1 MCLHFLS
8 SVWVVLSPCPVVAEL
23 LAQLLGPLIPQLTS
37 PSVLISLD
45 LPPIIAHNPTIATPL
60 LVSLLT
66 LPPSDA
72 SGAFL
77 DVLTQLS
84 PTLPTFDVIGRLLR
98 DATPATDSI
107 TGGKVTVADIV
118 RMDVLG
124 PFIHQ
129 CILWLDRAER
139 EERDGLISD
148 DRFAKGVQNVLS
160 SISCTIH
167 SLTLVFSSAASLV
180 HF

>member
-1 MCLHFLS
+1 MLTLSEQRVGFLFTA
-8 SVWVVLSPCPVVAEL
+8 LVAVADL
-23 LAQLLGPLIPQLTS
+23 FGQLLSPLIPQLTS

-45 LPPIIAHNPTIATPL
+45 IPPIIAHNPAIATPL

-77 DVLTQLS
+77 DVLTQLT

-98 DATPATDSI
+98 DATPAMDSI
-107 TGGKVTVADIV
+107 TGGKVTVTDIV
-118 RMDVLG
+118 RMEVLG
-124 PFIHQ
+124 PLIHH
-129 CILWLDRAER
+129 CILWLDRAEC

-160 SISCTIH
+160 SISCTMQ
-167 SLTLVFSSAASLV
+167 SLTLMFSSAALLV

>member
-1 MCLHFLS
+1 MSVCLHFLS
-8 SVWVVLSPCPVVAEL
+8 SVWVFLFAYFIAVAHL
-23 LAQLLGPLIPQLTS
+23 LGQLLGPWIPQLTS
-37 PSVLISLD
+37 PSVLVSLD
-45 LPPIIAHNPTIATPL
+45 IPPIIAHNPSIATPL

-77 DVLTQLS
+77 DVLTQLA

-98 DATPATDSI
+98 DTTLATDSI

-118 RMDVLG
+118 RIEVLG
-124 PFIHQ
+124 PLIHQ

-148 DRFAKGVQNVLS
+148 DRFAKGVQNVPN
-160 SISCTIH
+160 SISCTLH
-167 SLTLVFSSAASLV
+167 SLTLGCLALPLF
-180 HF
+180 

>member
-1 MCLHFLS
+1 MLVADFLG
-8 SVWVVLSPCPVVAEL
+8 
-23 LAQLLGPLIPQLTS
+23 QLLGPLIPQLTS

-45 LPPIIAHNPTIATPL
+45 IPPIIAHNPTIATPL
-60 LVSLLT
+60 LVSLLS
-66 LPPSDA
+66 LPTSDA

-77 DVLTQLS
+77 DVLTQLV

-98 DATPATDSI
+98 DTTSATDSI

-118 RMDVLG
+118 RMEVLG
-124 PFIHQ
+124 PLIHQ
-129 CILWLDRAER
+129 CILWLDCAER

-160 SISCTIH
+160 VPF
-167 SLTLVFSSAASLV
+167 LVRSN
-180 HF
+180 H